1 MKHIL
6 RKPALLPFMA
16 AAAIGGLAIYA
27 VGETL
32 NLLFEDVA
40 EPKEEKTAAAEET
53 ELTLETD

>member
-1 MKHIL
+1 
-6 RKPALLPFMA
+6 MA